1 MKQHINIAIDTKYN
15 VHGILKKYSAMRVS
29 LFNYWSLLFY
39 NKYLYYFFNCF
50 LQRGKKQL
58 AIKLVYFLLYIL
70 KKKTMISPIL
80 VLQSALL
87 NYRHILQLRII
98 KYKRRKI
105 FSYLLLSLNKQVKVS
120 IKYLAKQ
127 FASFN
132 VNSNKYTLIERL
144 SIFILNLFF
153 KTPLIFG
160 RFLQH
165 SAHVHKLIQENQ
177 KGYKKTKVKKFKRRR
192 RRRFKA
198 KFQFKRW
205 RAKNII
211 KKNKNIKNKLHKKIK
226 NKLNFKSKLKNVKKQ
241 KKNKYVNKGV
251 RKRIPNFLI
260 KMYKKKRRI
269 YKKRLKEFSNLQRR
283 VRKVLIKSF
292 TRPLQRRSYRLKKRK
307 VTDYNFSIKQ
317 LYTDA
322 HNSIDFNLLNEIQT
336 SNTFF
341 VNSIS
346 RAQIRNFFYY
356 IILGKWYKILEK
368 TYYQMTMSFWH
379 LYNLRTRFLKHY
391 LTSSVSHQELIPQV
405 QNSYTKFLIKYLYTT
420 QYSRSVNTTKMTSN
434 FSVDPMLLSH
444 YINLYSNKI
453 KSKVVIPTQSVVL
466 TYKTSSNVKKS
477 DIFSNIKLNS
487 IRCLLQSKRVRTYIR
502 NTISKFRSRNLYKR
516 LLLVVR
522 SFYIQNHLKI
532 RKRTYSSVINILL
545 IMRRYFFML
554 IRFKLIRLVWFGLR
568 AFALRRTK
576 PLFESTKRNIA
587 TRVFLVKN

>member
-15 VHGILKKYSAMRVS
+15 VHSILKKYSAMRVS

-87 NYRHILQLRII
+87 NYRHILQLRVL
-98 KYKRRKI
+98 KYKRKKV

-127 FASFN
+127 FSSFN
-132 VNSNKYTLIERL
+132 VNSSKYTLIERL

-177 KGYKKTKVKKFKRRR
+177 KGYKKTKVKKFKKRR

-205 RAKNII
+205 RTKNII
-211 KKNKNIKNKLHKKIK
+211 KKNKNVKHKLHKKIK
-226 NKLNFKSKLKNVKKQ
+226 NKVNFKNKLRQLKK
-241 KKNKYVNKGV
+241 KKNKYVNKEV
-251 RKRIPNFLI
+251 RKRIPTYFI

-269 YKKRLKEFSNLQRR
+269 YKKKLKEFSNLKRR

-307 VTDYNFSIKQ
+307 ITDYNFSIKQ
-317 LYTDA
+317 LYTDV
-322 HNSIDFNLLNEIQT
+322 NNNLDFNLLNEIQT

-341 VNSIS
+341 TNSIS

-356 IILGKWYKILEK
+356 IILGKWYKVLEK

-391 LTSSVSHQELIPQV
+391 LTSNSSHQELVPQA
-405 QNSYTKFLIKYLYTT
+405 QSSYTKFLIKYLYTN
-420 QYSRSVNTTKMTSN
+420 QYSRPIDTIDMSSS
-434 FSVDPMLLSH
+434 FSVDPILLSR
-444 YINLYSNKI
+444 YVNLYNNKI
-453 KSKVVIPTQSVVL
+453 KSQTVMPKESVVL
-466 TYKTSSNVKKS
+466 TYKTQSKTKKI
-477 DIFSNIKLNS
+477 DMCSNIKLNS
-487 IRCLLQSKRVRTYIR
+487 IRCLLQSKRVRTYIK
-502 NTISKFRSRNLYKR
+502 NKVSKSRARGLYKR
-516 LLLVVR
+516 LLLFIR
-522 SFYIQNHLKI
+522 SFYLQNHLKM
-532 RKRTYSSVINILL
+532 RKRTYSSIVNILL

-554 IRFKLIRLVWFGLR
+554 VRFKLIRLVWFGLR
-568 AFALRRTK
+568 AFSLRRTK